1 MMGGILDRSRFVAK
15 PGWTRWLVR
24 PAALSIHLAIG
35 SAYAWR
41 VFKIPL
47 ESALGI
53 SGTASALPFT
63 IGIVILGLSAA
74 LFGTRVDRKE
84 PRWAMFV
91 ATVCFCSGLLIAAF
105 GVSIS
110 QSPRPRRGPPQ
121 TGGEATMTNSESTA
135 APPTERGPDRPVSP
149 GLIALAWLWVVLPF
163 TYAVW
168 QLFAKITQLFSA

>member
-1 MMGGILDRSRFVAK
+1 VVLTKELLYINSGEREAG
-15 PGWTRWLVR
+15 
-24 PAALSIHLAIG
+24 HQ
-35 SAYAWR
+35 
-41 VFKIPL
+41 
-47 ESALGI
+47 SALCSVRG
-53 SGTASALPFT
+53 GLLRLRRGAR
-63 IGIVILGLSAA
+63 LSAA
-74 LFGTRVDRKE
+74 LFGTRVDHKG

-91 ATVCFCSGLLIAAF
+91 ATVCFCSGLQIAAF